1 MRNHLKHLIEKAREV
16 ERQLTE
22 QLIEYLETAELQII
36 VATRMVKEQRSMVNA
51 WIKNLFRK
59 K

>member
-1 MRNHLKHLIEKAREV
+1 MKHLIEKAREV

-22 QLIEYLETAELQII
+22 QLIEDLETAELQII
-36 VATRMVKEQRSMVNA
+36 VATRMVKEQRSRVNA